1 MVLSST
7 DKQLLYTFFS
17 SYFTLEDLTAPKQFI
32 LINNSFTFLCLK
44 AIYTFTTPTNYP
56 CVFPSL
62 LSSLTLNAHPTSH
75 THSYTMHSPLVTIVH
90 LLTIAPFRCT
100 VDAPSR
106 CTVVALSPARRC
118 CVVSLLATMPSR
130 CEVAAMSHC
139 SNNLVQVLP
148 LVASTYPS
156 SLTMSHWNWN
166 PWILYVLWT
175 CVSDSSSWVFFLQ

>member
-1 MVLSST
+1 
-7 DKQLLYTFFS
+7 
-17 SYFTLEDLTAPKQFI
+17 
-32 LINNSFTFLCLK
+32 
-44 AIYTFTTPTNYP
+44 
-56 CVFPSL
+56 
-62 LSSLTLNAHPTSH
+62 
-75 THSYTMHSPLVTIVH
+75 MHSPPVTIVH

-106 CTVVALSPARRC
+106 CTLVALSPARRC

-156 SLTMSHWNWN
+156 SLTISH
-166 PWILYVLWT
+166 
-175 CVSDSSSWVFFLQ
+175 